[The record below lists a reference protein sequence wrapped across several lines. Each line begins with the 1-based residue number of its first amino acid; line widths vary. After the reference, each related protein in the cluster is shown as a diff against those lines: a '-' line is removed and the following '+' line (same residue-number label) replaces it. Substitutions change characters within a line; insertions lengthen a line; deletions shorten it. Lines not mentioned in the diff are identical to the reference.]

1 MFESENRYFQ
11 THKDELWRE
20 YADKFIVL
28 QGEAVKG
35 SYDTIEQAFSQS
47 ARTMKPGTFAIKRVT
62 QESTEPYYLT
72 RVFVHG

>member
-11 THKDELWRE
+11 THRDELCRD

-35 SYDTIEQAFSQS
+35 SYDTIEQAYAKSVQ
-47 ARTMKPGTFAIKRVT
+47 TMKPGTFAIKQVS
-62 QESTEPYYLT
+62 QESSEPYYLT